1 MSSGFKKTLL
11 TGLGLV
17 SLSKKKLEETAK
29 EIAQKHGIS
38 QKEAEKLAVDLVKR
52 VEEKR
57 DDLEE
62 DYEKAYSKALKKMNL
77 PTREEFEELEQ
88 KVKALEGKLE
98 DKAGEDS
105 SAEK

>member
-1 MSSGFKKTLL
+1 MSSGLKKTLL
-11 TGLGLV
+11 TGLGLI

-38 QKEAEKLAVDLVKR
+38 QKEAEKLAIDLVQR
-52 VEEKR
+52 AEEKR

-77 PTREEFEELEQ
+77 PTREEFEILEQRVEELEE
-88 KVKALEGKLE
+88 KIKKDSL
-98 DKAGEDS
+98 GE
-105 SAEK
+105 EKNS